1 MAWQKPFLD
10 KNRRW
15 WLRKIARAQ
24 YYASATGKW
33 YEGRLTEK
41 SMSGNTMTFKIETTD
56 EMSIT
61 ITKVRLLDADGD
73 VAYEGNRSIVK
84 SSTEG
89 ALIQIDVPM
98 VEE

>member
-1 MAWQKPFLD
+1 MAWQKNFLD

-15 WLRKIARAQ
+15 WLRKITRAQ
-24 YYASATGKW
+24 YYASATGQW
-33 YEGRLTEK
+33 YEGRFTEK

-56 EMSIT
+56 EASIT
-61 ITKVRLLDADGD
+61 ITKVHLLDADGD

>member
-1 MAWQKPFLD
+1 MSRGLGDVYKRQ
-10 KNRRW
+10 
-15 WLRKIARAQ
+15 Q

-33 YEGRLTEK
+33 YEGRFTEK

>member
-1 MAWQKPFLD
+1 
-10 KNRRW
+10 
-15 WLRKIARAQ
+15 
-24 YYASATGKW
+24 
-33 YEGRLTEK
+33 
-41 SMSGNTMTFKIETTD
+41 MTCKIETTD
-56 EMSIT
+56 EMSKT

>member
-1 MAWQKPFLD
+1 MAWQKTFLD

-24 YYASATGKW
+24 HYASATGKW
-33 YEGRLTEK
+33 YEGRFTEK

>member
-1 MAWQKPFLD
+1 
-10 KNRRW
+10 
-15 WLRKIARAQ
+15 
-24 YYASATGKW
+24 
-33 YEGRLTEK
+33 
-41 SMSGNTMTFKIETTD
+41 MTFKIETTD

-98 VEE
+98 VEEQKEERHV

>member
-1 MAWQKPFLD
+1 MVA
-10 KNRRW
+10 
-15 WLRKIARAQ
+15 AQ
-24 YYASATGKW
+24 
-33 YEGRLTEK
+33 EK

>member
-1 MAWQKPFLD
+1 MPEHSIM
-10 KNRRW
+10 
-15 WLRKIARAQ
+15 LRQ
-24 YYASATGKW
+24 QGSG
-33 YEGRLTEK
+33 YEGRFTEK

>member
-1 MAWQKPFLD
+1 
-10 KNRRW
+10 
-15 WLRKIARAQ
+15 
-24 YYASATGKW
+24 
-33 YEGRLTEK
+33 
-41 SMSGNTMTFKIETTD
+41 MSGNTMTFKIETTD

>member
-1 MAWQKPFLD
+1 MVAAQDCPSTVLCFG
-10 KNRRW
+10 NREV
-15 WLRKIARAQ
+15 
-24 YYASATGKW
+24 
-33 YEGRLTEK
+33 YEGRFTEK

>member
-1 MAWQKPFLD
+1 MAWQKTFLD

-33 YEGRLTEK
+33 YEK

>member
-1 MAWQKPFLD
+1 
-10 KNRRW
+10 
-15 WLRKIARAQ
+15 
-24 YYASATGKW
+24 
-33 YEGRLTEK
+33 
-41 SMSGNTMTFKIETTD
+41 MTFKIETTD

-73 VAYEGNRSIVK
+73 VAYEGHRSIVK